1 MQVSKQGITKQ
12 IEKKIFKSL
21 YQVLADIKQPEAVAR
36 FFSDILS
43 STERMVLA
51 KRLAIAYYLKRN
63 KSYDVIRN
71 DLKVSSAT
79 IATVQNWI
87 EKGNPGLETALKN
100 IEADEWAGELA
111 DKISQSVKSWFKTPS
126 R

>member
-1 MQVSKQGITKQ
+1 MQISKLGVNKQ
-12 IEKKIFKSL
+12 VEKKVFKSFF
-21 YQVLADIKQPEAVAR
+21 QVLADIKDPQAMER

-43 STERMVLA
+43 PTERAVLA
-51 KRLAIAYYLKRN
+51 KRLAIAHYLRKN
-63 KSYDVIRN
+63 KSYDVIKN

-79 IATVQNWI
+79 IATIQGWLEQDN
-87 EKGNPGLETALKN
+87 EGLNIALKA